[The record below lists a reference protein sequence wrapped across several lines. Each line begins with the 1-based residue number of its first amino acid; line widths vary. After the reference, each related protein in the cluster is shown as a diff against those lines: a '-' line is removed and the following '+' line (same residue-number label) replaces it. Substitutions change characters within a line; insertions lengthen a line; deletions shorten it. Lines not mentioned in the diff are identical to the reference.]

1 MKISAAPL
9 RLTQRITSRLILV
22 STLQTAAVAAEPT
35 PVSAGADASATHVLF
50 MGVELAAEKGRVY
63 YPVVGVTAAS
73 VVIAPEG
80 KPVRLPLAQTSNL
93 RVTDS
98 LKLADAKVGLDHFKF
113 ERAFS
118 ADADPTAQLARTASL
133 AAGQTALVDLANADL
148 RRANLQVA
156 GASGAVAGAGNP
168 EDMADARRALSSA
181 QSVQSSAE
189 ANLNQALATP
199 NSQVYDV
206 GAQSARLSGEENYDA
221 IRVSFAVTA
230 ESDLAQPY
238 CGIIARFRDPG
249 SRPDQVRP
257 WVYLHPL
264 SPMLAGETRR
274 VTVFQSGFPP
284 GYSLEGCDVHV
295 YDGAK
300 ELATPLSPRRVPLS
314 DEEARDYR
322 VIEYIGAHKGRT
334 MPAALVT
341 TTLRLDA
348 WASLTRSQLEET
360 CHVRVAKDGRVTGTF
375 RDAEGKK
382 PLPDAALAAVLK
394 TLRYNPALVA
404 GKPVESIVPVVLGGL
419 AVR

>member
-1 MKISAAPL
+1 
-9 RLTQRITSRLILV
+9 
-22 STLQTAAVAAEPT
+22 
-35 PVSAGADASATHVLF
+35 

-63 YPVVGVTAAS
+63 HPVVGVTAAS
-73 VVIAPEG
+73 VVIAPDG

-93 RVTDS
+93 RVTET
-98 LKLADAKVGLDHFKF
+98 LKLADARVGLDHFKF
-113 ERAFS
+113 ERAYS
-118 ADADPTAQLARTASL
+118 ADADPTAQLARTAAL
-133 AAGQTALVDLANADL
+133 AAGQTALVDLANAEL

-168 EDMADARRALSSA
+168 QDLADARRALSSA
-181 QSVQSSAE
+181 QGVQATAE
-189 ANLNQALATP
+189 AGLDRALATP

-206 GAQSARLSGEENYDA
+206 GAQSARLSSEENYDA

-238 CGIIARFRDPG
+238 CGIIARLRDPG
-249 SRPDQVRP
+249 SRSDQVRP

-322 VIEYIGAHKGRT
+322 VIEYIGANKGRT
-334 MPAALVT
+334 LPAALVT

-348 WASLTRSQLEET
+348 WASLAKVQLEET

-375 RDAEGKK
+375 YDAAGKK
-382 PLPDAALAAVLK
+382 PLQDAALAAVLK
-394 TLRYNPALVA
+394 TLRYNPALAA

>member
-1 MKISAAPL
+1 MKTTVAPF
-9 RLTQRITSRLILV
+9 RVPPWNTFWLV
-22 STLQTAAVAAEPT
+22 LVPFLPTAVAAADRTTGPA
-35 PVSAGADASATHVLF
+35 SADASATHVLF
-50 MGVELAAEKGRVY
+50 MGVELAAEKGRAY
-63 YPVVGVTAAS
+63 HPVVGVTAAS

-80 KPVRLPLAQTSNL
+80 KPVRLPLAQTANL
-93 RVTDS
+93 RVTET
-98 LKLADAKVGLDHFKF
+98 LRLADAKVGLDHFKF
-113 ERAFS
+113 ERAYS
-118 ADADPTAQLARTASL
+118 ADADPSAQLARTAAL
-133 AAGQTALVDLANADL
+133 AASQTAFVDLANADL

-156 GASGAVAGAGNP
+156 GASGAVAGASNP
-168 EDMADARRALSSA
+168 EDMADARRALNSA
-181 QSVQSSAE
+181 QSVQASAE

-238 CGIIARFRDPG
+238 CGIIARLRDPG
-249 SRPDQVRP
+249 TRSDRVRP

-284 GYSLEGCDVHV
+284 GYTLEGCDVHV

-314 DEEARDYR
+314 DEEAREYR
-322 VIEYIGAHKGRT
+322 VIEYIAANRGRT
-334 MPAALVT
+334 LPAALIT
-341 TTLRLDA
+341 TALRLDA
-348 WASLTRSQLEET
+348 WASLNPAQLKET

-375 RDAEGKK
+375 RDADGKK
-382 PLPDAALAAVLK
+382 PLADAALAAVLK

-404 GKPVESIVPVVLGGL
+404 GQPVESIVPVVLGGL